1 MAEEQQSGAAQNTL
15 GQLFVQLGFKG
26 LPNMLKGLNGLSAQ
40 FLLTKNA
47 ALQAIKPILS
57 MSQNAVNSVTGWEKL
72 HAVTGIA
79 VKDIQDLSRFAK
91 LNNIEFSSFF
101 GQIQNVQQKLVQ
113 MRLTGKTEGLE
124 GFTLLGLNPRNFDY
138 KKPMEMLEA
147 IKKRVQQVD
156 EATGAGALRLLGL
169 NEQLLYVWKQQNTNY
184 NKRLNLN
191 NEEINN
197 LKEQQSAWNSLKV
210 TWEAAQQK
218 FISNQTWINKVLNE
232 TGNIITDLI
241 NSLYDWEYGGEK
253 SGFYKFLAKIG
264 QGIAD
269 IKVNILR
276 KDVIDV
282 PGQLIQAYNKGDKDV
297 FKRYE
302 AALRTQGKQLEAD
315 KIKYLEQINKN
326 TEKTNEELEKANNKD
341 KGNLNNF
348 PLITDLISSQIL
360 NGKNLPSLKDIDNN
374 STSLTNITGAKPLND
389 EAKATGL
396 PPLPQ
401 VAPSKPLEYL
411 PSNVSKNVQYTVI
424 QDIKQYIQGSEA
436 QQIADDVTSN
446 LKNAEYTSLYNKNLP
461 NT

>member
-26 LPNMLKGLNGLSAQ
+26 LPNMMKGLNGLSVQ

-47 ALQAIKPILS
+47 AQQAIKPILN
-57 MSQNAVNSVTGWEKL
+57 MSQNAANSVTGWEKL

-113 MRLTGKTEGLE
+113 MRLTGRTEGLE

-184 NKRLNLN
+184 DERLNLN

-218 FISNQTWINKVLNE
+218 FISNQSWINWLLENTAGLILGTTKSAEEQFIAFDNFIDGLVDGTRKNLAKLGKTLIFDLNPFIAISDYLSYKLTGKPSQEIAEKRKKIEERYKNYYDNIDYARIIKRHEEEEKKAEKLKPRPVEQDEKIKETIKTLSPEQLKKYNNLVNKNDVLN
-232 TGNIITDLI
+232 
-241 NSLYDWEYGGEK
+241 
-253 SGFYKFLAKIG
+253 
-264 QGIAD
+264 
-269 IKVNILR
+269 
-276 KDVIDV
+276 
-282 PGQLIQAYNKGDKDV
+282 
-297 FKRYE
+297 
-302 AALRTQGKQLEAD
+302 
-315 KIKYLEQINKN
+315 
-326 TEKTNEELEKANNKD
+326 
-341 KGNLNNF
+341 
-348 PLITDLISSQIL
+348 
-360 NGKNLPSLKDIDNN
+360 
-374 STSLTNITGAKPLND
+374 SLTPLQIITGAKPLND

-411 PSNVSKNVQYTVI
+411 PSNISKDVQYTVI

-436 QQIADDVTSN
+436 QQIADDVTAN